1 MLRSERRAKILEI
14 IKENGFAEVKKLQEL
29 LNVTP
34 LTIRRDLNALGK
46 QNLIKKTY
54 GGAELVREEGT
65 SIEPYYETKFYFNL
79 EKKQAIGKIAVEF
92 INDGD
97 TLIIDNGTTT
107 FQMVL
112 SMKTKN
118 FKNLTI
124 LVNDIKIAQ
133 ELCKI
138 KNLKVILIGGMINS
152 QHYSTYGIYAS
163 NILSEIKSNKVFL
176 GIDGLSMENGISCSS
191 LDDGPLKRLMIQSSK
206 EKIVLADSSKFNK
219 DVFYKIC
226 GWDMIDTVITDEG
239 MPKEYIDFFKNK
251 NINIKICDSSLIF
264 SSNINAL

>member
-1 MLRSERRAKILEI
+1 MIRAERRVKILEVI
-14 IKENGFAEVKKLQEL
+14 RENGFAEVRKLQEL

-34 LTIRRDLNALGK
+34 LTIRRDLNALSK

-54 GGAELVREEGT
+54 GGAELIVEEGT
-65 SIEPYYETKFYFNL
+65 SVEPLYETKLYSNL
-79 EKKQAIGKIAVEF
+79 NKKQAIGKAAIEY
-92 INDGD
+92 ISDGD

-112 SMKTKN
+112 NMRTRN

-133 ELCKI
+133 ELCRI
-138 KNLKVILIGGMINS
+138 KNLKVILIGGMVNS

-206 EKIVLADSSKFNK
+206 EKIVLADSSKFDK
-219 DVFYKIC
+219 DVFYRIC
-226 GWDMIDTVITDEG
+226 GWDMIDMIITDDG
-239 MPKEYIDFFKNK
+239 IPREYIDFCKDK
-251 NINIKICDSSLIF
+251 NITLRVSELNL
-264 SSNINAL
+264 ALSANSAP